1 MLTPTNFKRSTL
13 TLALLAV
20 FSAPSYSAEQSSED
34 LTELDAITVFGET
47 YRNTATK
54 TALEPEETP
63 QAITVIDQE
72 QLEQRGVT
80 SVNQALRYVAGASAE
95 NRGNS
100 VVMFDDFKIRG
111 FSTKN
116 VNYYDG
122 LSLLYL
128 NGWNLQPQVDM
139 VAVQQVE
146 VFKGP
151 TSVLYGAM
159 PPGGMV
165 NMIAKTPQQREAT
178 TLGVATGSRN
188 LIEASIDTTGQI
200 AGSDVS
206 YRLIALARKRDSQVD
221 HAEEERYVLAPS
233 IDWQATDST
242 LINVNLYYQNDPA
255 MGMNSSMPLEVL
267 KKSDPSVS
275 MGDVNWSKFERELLM
290 VGYKVNHQFN
300 SNWTFLQNARLTR
313 ADLYQENTYHVSAVN
328 ADGTLSRYPYS
339 TDEELNGFV
348 IDNQISGMVDIA
360 GLENNVLLGIDYQS
374 MEGEVAYTSYSVA
387 QGSSFGSF
395 DPLHPNNNALNR
407 ADVTATGVYLDDTEA
422 TQLGIYLQD
431 QIRLG
436 NLVVIAG
443 GRFDQYESQSDFY
456 THESNHDHFSYRVGA
471 LYELDNGVS
480 PFVNYATSFEPAPG
494 VDKNGTAFDPETG
507 EQAEIGVK
515 YMSADMSKAVTAS
528 FFHITKENVLMTDP
542 VNIYGPKIQVG
553 ETVSQGVEV
562 EGRWYAT
569 QNFDI
574 SAAYTYL
581 NIEITKDAG
590 NGLEGTTPIYAPTHS
605 ANLWANY
612 HVYAGALAGT
622 RISGG
627 ARYVGEMEMD
637 ATNTQGKVPSHTA
650 VDLSLGYE
658 LGQTSDVLAGATVN
672 LIASNLFDEE
682 YYSCYDQNNCWFG
695 AERSIELNVKYDF

>member
-1 MLTPTNFKRSTL
+1 MRTPTNFPRSTL

-20 FSAPSYSAEQSSED
+20 FSAPSYSSEQSSED
-34 LTELDAITVFGET
+34 LTELDAVTVFGET

-63 QAITVIDQE
+63 QGITIIDQE

-100 VVMFDDFKIRG
+100 VIMFDDFKIRG

-122 LSLLYL
+122 LSMLYL

-165 NMIAKTPQQREAT
+165 NMIAKAPQQQAAT
-178 TLGVATGSRN
+178 TLGLATGSRN

-200 AGSDVS
+200 ADSDVS
-206 YRLIALARKRDSQVD
+206 YRLIALAREQDSQVD
-221 HAEEERYVLAPS
+221 NAEEERYVLAPS

-242 LINVNLYYQNDPA
+242 LINVNLYYQNDPE

-267 KKSDPSVS
+267 KKSEPSVS
-275 MGDVNWSKFERELLM
+275 MGDVNWSQFERELFM
-290 VGYKVNHQFN
+290 VGYKIHHQFN
-300 SNWTFLQNARLTR
+300 SNWTFLQNARVTK
-313 ADLYQENTYHVSAVN
+313 ADLYQENTYHATAVN
-328 ADGTLSRYPYS
+328 LDGTLTRYPYS
-339 TDEELNGFV
+339 TDEELKGFV
-348 IDNQISGMVDIA
+348 IDNQVSGAIDIA
-360 GLENNVLLGIDYQS
+360 GVENNLLFGVDYQS
-374 MEGEVAYTSYSVA
+374 MDGDVAYTSYSVVP
-387 QGSSFGSF
+387 GSGFVPF
-395 DPLHPNNNALNR
+395 DPLNPNNNALNR
-407 ADVTATGVYLDDTEA
+407 ADVTETGVYLDDTEA

-443 GRFDQYESQSDFY
+443 GRFDQYESQSDY
-456 THESNHDHFSYRVGA
+456 YAHKSNHDHFTYRVGA
-471 LYELDNGVS
+471 LYELDSGWS
-480 PFVNYATSFEPAPG
+480 PFVSYATSFEPAPG
-494 VDKNGTAFDPETG
+494 VDKNGSAFDPETG
-507 EQAEIGVK
+507 EQAEVGVK
-515 YMSADMSKAVTAS
+515 YLSQDMSTSASAS
-528 FFHITKENVLMTDP
+528 FFHITKKNALMADP
-542 VNIYGPKIQVG
+542 TNIYGPKIQVG
-553 ETVSQGVEV
+553 EAVSQGVEL
-562 EGRWYAT
+562 EARWYAN
-569 QNFDI
+569 QNFDL

-581 NIEITKDAG
+581 DMEITKDAG
-590 NGLEGTTPIYAPTHS
+590 NGLEGTTPIYVPTHS

-637 ATNTQGKVPSHTA
+637 ATNTQGKVPSYTS

-658 LGQTSDVLAGATVN
+658 LGQASESLSGATVN
-672 LIASNLFDEE
+672 LIANNLFNDE

-695 AERSIELNVKYDF
+695 AERSLELNVKYAF